1 MAVLEKIRVKLG
13 VLITVL
19 IAVALLS
26 FIVDPSTLEST
37 VRSLSAKNNVGKIN
51 GNNISYQEFA
61 EKLEYY
67 KNIYALQTGQQ
78 ATSEQINQQ
87 VNDATWQSFI
97 SELYTLPAIQKA
109 GIRVCD
115 EEIAYIMNQEEGL
128 RQIAAQLSTGSDSN
142 GQLETYWQ
150 YMENSVKEQQYY
162 SKYVSLLSASIVPTK
177 LEISREKAENNT
189 SADIDYVSVPVG
201 FQRDSTI
208 VVENRE
214 VEKFYRDHKE
224 DYKQVASRDIEFVA
238 FEVLP
243 SESDIELAKSA
254 LDKVFA
260 EFASTTNIKNF
271 LARNSD
277 EVFDQIYYSE
287 DEYNGL
293 AAVRAFAF
301 GANQPAVMEP
311 VLDETAYISARVI
324 DTKQMADSVF
334 VNMIAS
340 TDAAQMDSLA
350 AALAKGGDFAAAAAE
365 YSAMNYPDPTLPG
378 VIGWATQGM
387 LPSEMAEIFST
398 DVKLNTIVLKKIQG
412 ASYIVK
418 VSDRTKASAKKQIAV
433 LKKESVASKE
443 TYQTYYSQANSLVSS
458 CDGQIASFEKVTTEE
473 NLPVIPANRVRE
485 GQKTI
490 SKYSNTSEVVRWVF
504 EHKKGEVSPIITV
517 DNKVFF
523 VVAIKDIR
531 EDGYTPVDQVA
542 SSIRFQLTTEKRLEK
557 LNKEIA
563 EKIASCTNIE
573 EVATAL
579 SQKVQSKEGLSFG
592 AMVNPSIDPAVV
604 GAVSVAEQGKITG
617 PVNGQSSVYVF
628 VVKNRTEDGFY
639 SDDDVKLRAQ
649 QVAGYAANSLNQEFN
664 KLAKTVDRRA
674 KFF

>member
-243 SESDIELAKSA
+243 SESDIERAKSA
-254 LDKVFA
+254 LDKGF
-260 EFASTTNIKNF
+260 
-271 LARNSD
+271 
-277 EVFDQIYYSE
+277 SE
-287 DEYNGL
+287 
-293 AAVRAFAF
+293 
-301 GANQPAVMEP
+301 
-311 VLDETAYISARVI
+311 
-324 DTKQMADSVF
+324 
-334 VNMIAS
+334 
-340 TDAAQMDSLA
+340 
-350 AALAKGGDFAAAAAE
+350 
-365 YSAMNYPDPTLPG
+365 
-378 VIGWATQGM
+378 
-387 LPSEMAEIFST
+387 
-398 DVKLNTIVLKKIQG
+398 
-412 ASYIVK
+412 
-418 VSDRTKASAKKQIAV
+418 
-433 LKKESVASKE
+433 
-443 TYQTYYSQANSLVSS
+443 
-458 CDGQIASFEKVTTEE
+458 
-473 NLPVIPANRVRE
+473 
-485 GQKTI
+485 
-490 SKYSNTSEVVRWVF
+490 
-504 EHKKGEVSPIITV
+504 
-517 DNKVFF
+517 
-523 VVAIKDIR
+523 
-531 EDGYTPVDQVA
+531 
-542 SSIRFQLTTEKRLEK
+542 
-557 LNKEIA
+557 
-563 EKIASCTNIE
+563 
-573 EVATAL
+573 
-579 SQKVQSKEGLSFG
+579 
-592 AMVNPSIDPAVV
+592 
-604 GAVSVAEQGKITG
+604 
-617 PVNGQSSVYVF
+617 
-628 VVKNRTEDGFY
+628 
-639 SDDDVKLRAQ
+639 
-649 QVAGYAANSLNQEFN
+649 
-664 KLAKTVDRRA
+664 
-674 KFF
+674 